1 MMTKEKRLLFVLR
14 KRSSYGISYGLANSC
29 KFLCNALEQFGVQCK
44 VVEVV
49 DNNGIDR
56 EVFNFK
62 PTHVSIDALWVVP
75 EKFHVLLPKYPKV
88 KWNVRIHSKTPF
100 IANEGIA
107 MDWMYGYEKIIEQYD
122 NFIFSANAYIT
133 TCELNDIGIRTV
145 YLPNVYD
152 PHPHMELDETGSSSD
167 ENKKHIDIGCF
178 GSIRP
183 LKNHLQQAIA
193 AIIFADSIGKKMKF
207 HVNSDRVEQKGEPIL
222 KNLEK
227 LFENNPNHELVKHPW
242 MEHKDFLKLV
252 GKMELGLQVSF
263 SESFNIVAAD
273 FVYKDIPIIGSSDIE
288 WLSQYYKANP
298 NNYQDIVDKL
308 TNAYNYKHLG
318 LHWLNKYRLWKHN
331 RDGVE
336 KWIDYIVG
344 EENVK

>member
-1 MMTKEKRLLFVLR
+1 MMAKEKRLLFVLK

-29 KFLCNALEQFGVQCK
+29 KFLCNALEHFGVQCK
-44 VVEVV
+44 VVEVI
-49 DNNGIDR
+49 DNNGVDR

-75 EKFHVLLPKYPKV
+75 EKFHVLLPKYPNV

-107 MDWMYGYEKIIEQYD
+107 IDWMYGYEDIIEQYN

-133 TCELNDIGIRTV
+133 TNELNDIGIRTV

-152 PHPHMELDETGSSSD
+152 PNPHVDLSEKGLASD
-167 ENKKHIDIGCF
+167 EKKLHIDIGCF
-178 GSIRP
+178 GSVRP
-183 LKNHLQQAIA
+183 LKNHLQQATA
-193 AIIFADSIGKKMKF
+193 AIVFANSINKKMKF
-207 HVNSDRVEQKGEPIL
+207 HINSDRVEQKGEPIL

-227 LFENNPNHELVKHPW
+227 LFENNPKHELVKHPW
-242 MEHKDFLKLV
+242 MNHGEFLKLV
-252 GKMELGLQVSF
+252 SKMELGLQVSF

-273 FVYKDIPIIGSSDIE
+273 FVYKDIPIVGSPDIE
-288 WLSQYYKANP
+288 WLSQYYQADP

-308 TNAYNYKHLG
+308 TNAYNYKRFG
-318 LHWLNKYRLWKHN
+318 LHWLNKYKLWKHN
-331 RDGVE
+331 REGTE
-336 KWIDYIVG
+336 KWIDYILG
-344 EENVK
+344 EEIVK